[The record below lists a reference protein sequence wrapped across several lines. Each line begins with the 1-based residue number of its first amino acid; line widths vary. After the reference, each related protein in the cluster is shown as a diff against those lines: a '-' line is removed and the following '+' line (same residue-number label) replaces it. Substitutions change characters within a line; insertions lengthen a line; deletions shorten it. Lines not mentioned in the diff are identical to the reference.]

1 MDRVTRNEPPMELR
15 MIVSGEVQGVG
26 FRAFVR
32 ETARALGVRGW
43 TRNLED
49 GSVEIEAAG
58 ELDVLD
64 AFRRRISAG
73 PDLAEIEYVL
83 EGPRSSAEP
92 LPDPF
97 IIVR

>member
-1 MDRVTRNEPPMELR
+1 M
-15 MIVSGEVQGVG
+15 
-26 FRAFVR
+26 
-32 ETARALGVRGW
+32 
-43 TRNLED
+43 
-49 GSVEIEAAG
+49 
-58 ELDVLD
+58 LD

-73 PDLAEIEYVL
+73 PDSAVIEYVL